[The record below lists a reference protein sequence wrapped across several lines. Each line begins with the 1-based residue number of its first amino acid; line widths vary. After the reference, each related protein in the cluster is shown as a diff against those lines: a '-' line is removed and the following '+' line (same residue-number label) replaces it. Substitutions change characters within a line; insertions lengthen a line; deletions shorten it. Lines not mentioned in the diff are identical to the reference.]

1 MIPTTNPELQEDLE
15 FEEIPGL
22 GFRMNLRNETIV
34 GLVDE
39 VESIKQA
46 IFMILN
52 TERYDYL
59 IYTWDYGVELK
70 DLYGEPVTYA
80 CPEIERRVTE
90 ALMMDERIVDVNTFE
105 FDYSKKG
112 IIHVTFVVDT
122 LYGDIQEEM
131 AVNI

>member
-1 MIPTTNPELQEDLE
+1 MIPSTSQIHDGTME
-15 FEEIPGL
+15 FEEEPGL
-22 GFRMNLRNETIV
+22 GFKLNTRSERIT
-34 GLVDE
+34 GLVDGI
-39 VESIKQA
+39 ESVKQA

-80 CPEIERRVTE
+80 CPEIERRITE

-112 IIHVTFVVDT
+112 IVHVTFVVDT
-122 LYGDIQEEM
+122 LYGDLEEELV
-131 AVNI
+131 VNV